1 MARRKISTPAHDGK
15 WTTPSNWYTAALT
28 RVLEGTPCPD
38 FALPAVAKQ
47 PKCNTPPIDADTIEA
62 LKQLLVLARKGEIT
76 GLAFVAQKTNQAAFI
91 VEAVGECRARPVY
104 TRGMVRYLDDALA
117 RRTSGGE

>member
-15 WTTPSNWYTAALT
+15 RTTSSNWYTAAMA

-47 PKCNTPPIDADTIEA
+47 PVGNTPPIDVDTVEA
-62 LKQLLVLARKGEIT
+62 LKQLLVLARKGEIS
-76 GLAFVAQKTNQAAFI
+76 GVAFVAQKTNQSFI
-91 VEAVGECRARPVY
+91 AEAVGECRARPVY

-117 RRTSGGE
+117 RRTSRDK